1 MHSFMLK
8 FAMVCISENLW
19 SFCLDIY
26 ACKVCLKSCTK
37 NLSGELVLLRIQV
50 PIVDFV
56 NCLGLFFGGEREE
69 EAKGDESIT
78 SHPATKK

>member
-56 NCLGLFFGGEREE
+56 NCLGLFFWGEREE